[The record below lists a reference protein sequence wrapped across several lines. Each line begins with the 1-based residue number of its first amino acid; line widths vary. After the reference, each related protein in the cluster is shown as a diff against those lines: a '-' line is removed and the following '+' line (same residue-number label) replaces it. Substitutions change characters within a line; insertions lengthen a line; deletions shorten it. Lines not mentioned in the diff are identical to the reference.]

1 MNQLRENNFNFK
13 IDSNRAKKKKRQIA
27 IRTRCL
33 FISSCT
39 VFLKKTKASKNNN
52 NRGSVVKKSNE
63 EVLFL

>member
-13 IDSNRAKKKKRQIA
+13 IDSNRAKKKNIQIA

-39 VFLKKTKASKNNN
+39 VFLKKTKASKKKN
-52 NRGSVVKKSNE
+52 NRGRVVKKSKE
-63 EVLFL
+63 ALLFL